1 MLDILEWGLDVIG
14 VTYKRLDGRYRY
26 ANLTFTVCSLLT
38 TLSSILLIY
47 I

>member
-14 VTYKRLDGRYRY
+14 VTYKRLDGRY
-26 ANLTFTVCSLLT
+26 ANLTFIVCSLLT